1 MAVSKSEGAMIE
13 LKIDNQIVEVENGE
27 TVLQVAQRTGIDIPS
42 LCYHPCM
49 SIAGNCRICLVQVN
63 GRPKLMPACNLEVIP
78 GMEIDTQTPPVVEA
92 RKAVMQFIS
101 LNHPGDCG
109 ICDKAGECRL
119 QEYHMKYGDYRPLS
133 IEGKNHFPKF
143 YNLSERIMLDNE
155 RCILCSR
162 CVRFT
167 REISKSNQLGIVER
181 GSHSLV
187 QRLDCATF
195 DDPYSDNVIGN
206 CPVGAL
212 LSKDFLY
219 KSRVWYLETVP
230 SVCTGCARG
239 CSVNVWRKNRHW
251 QFRSSERADK
261 NQVAYRITPL
271 DNPEINGPWLC
282 NKGFDLHKSQ
292 SRPRVLAAKIA
303 GRDATIDEAIEAASR
318 MLAGASK
325 PAVLLS
331 AHASNEELEAFKSAL
346 AERVAVYTRQDNR
359 PESGEVV
366 EDDFLIRADKNPN
379 SYSLTALFGDRP
391 FDAGKGHDLVILW
404 GDNLDYTSLG
414 GAQVIHLSSFAE
426 PTAQPASVLIPISTL
441 FERSGSF
448 CNFEGK
454 RNNFEKV
461 FDKPTLVQHAG
472 DLFGRL

>member
-13 LKIDNQIVEVENGE
+13 LKIDNQIVEVQEGE

-63 GRPKLMPACNLEVIP
+63 GRPKLMPACNLPVTP
-78 GMEIDTQTPPVVEA
+78 GMEIDTDSPPVREA
-92 RKAVMQFIS
+92 RRSVMQFIS

-133 IEGKNHFPKF
+133 VEPKNHQPKF

-167 REISKSNQLGIVER
+167 REISKTSQLGIVER

-187 QRLDCATF
+187 QRLDCASF
-195 DDPYSDNVIGN
+195 DDPYSDNVIGT

-212 LSKDFLY
+212 LSRDFLY
-219 KSRVWYLETVP
+219 KSRVWYLETVR
-230 SVCTGCARG
+230 STCTGCSRG
-239 CSVNVWRKNRHW
+239 CSVNVWRRNKHW
-251 QFRSSERADK
+251 YQRSEGAAK
-261 NQVAYRITPL
+261 NQMAYRISPCE
-271 DNPEINGPWLC
+271 NPEINGPWLC
-282 NKGFDLHKSQ
+282 NKGFDLHKAM
-292 SRPRVLAAKIA
+292 SRPRVLAPAIA
-303 GRDATIDEAIEAASR
+303 GRDATIAEALSAAAH
-318 MLAGASK
+318 MLLDAKK
-325 PAVLLS
+325 PAAIVS
-331 AHASNEELEAFKSAL
+331 AHASNEELAAFKVAL
-346 AERVAVYTRQDNR
+346 GERVQVYTREDYQ
-359 PESGEVV
+359 PAAGEVV
-366 EDDFLIRADKNPN
+366 EDDFLIKADKNPN
-379 SYSLTALFGDRP
+379 SFQVRALFGDRP
-391 FDAGKGHDLVILW
+391 FDAGQKHDLVILW
-404 GDNLDYTSLG
+404 GDNLNYGSLG
-414 GAQVIHLSSFAE
+414 GARVIHLTSFESSQDRA
-426 PTAQPASVLIPISTL
+426 ADVLIPLSTT

-454 RNNFEKV
+454 RNIFEKV

-472 DLFGRL
+472 DVFGRL